1 MQKELKFTPIGET
14 AYYSKNA
21 SGNECTMFVHNKFR
35 LAYYVTVYNVYAYY
49 MGTYYIS
56 DIVQG
61 LEEIDI
67 MQAILAQCSDSRK
80 FAKGLDVV

>member
-21 SGNECTMFVHNKFR
+21 SGNECTMYVDNKFR

-56 DIVQG
+56 DIVPN
-61 LEEIDI
+61 LEQIDI
-67 MQAILAQCSDSRK
+67 VQPILAQCSDSSK
-80 FAKGLDVV
+80 FAKVLDVV